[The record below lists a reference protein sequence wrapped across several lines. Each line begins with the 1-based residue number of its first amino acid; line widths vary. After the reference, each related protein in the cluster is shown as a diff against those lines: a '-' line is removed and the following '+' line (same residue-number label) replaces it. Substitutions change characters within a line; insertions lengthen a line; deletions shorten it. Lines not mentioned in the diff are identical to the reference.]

1 MIVFWSIEVDNK
13 LLKFS
18 LSLIH
23 FWMLFGIFLVFFV
36 SCSFCGAWQFNL
48 LLIWV
53 SFTLDIFDNNFMF
66 FLKEIEKNIFE
77 MNSLFLVISEDEI
90 EFLARLKDICS
101 KSLYLLW
108 LSCVLENVLI
118 QFLAYLSEDASLF
131 DYFYFIGWLEK
142 TDVLNSIILF
152 LLGTET
158 VHQIFASWTLELHLL
173 YVFRH
178 LLLYSLSSFSIVE
191 SCYCFVKSKGISTY
205 AGYHDCSCASS

>member
-1 MIVFWSIEVDNK
+1 MVFWSIEVDNK

-18 LSLIH
+18 LGLIH
-23 FWMLFGIFLVFFV
+23 FWMLFGIFLIFFF
-36 SCSFCGAWQFNL
+36 SCSFCWTWQFDL

-77 MNSLFLVISEDEI
+77 MNSLFLVVSEDEI
-90 EFLARLKDICS
+90 KFLARLKDFCS
-101 KSLYLLW
+101 KSLYLLR
-108 LSCVLENVLI
+108 LSCILENVLI

-152 LLGTET
+152 LLWTET
-158 VHQIFASWTLELHLL
+158 VHQIFTSWTLELHLL

-178 LLLYSLSSFSIVE
+178 LLLYSLSSFSIIE
-191 SCYCFVKSKGISTY
+191 SCYCLVKSKGIGTY
-205 AGYHDCSCASS
+205 ASYHDCSCASS